1 GDRGEHPGERAGE
14 HHPLHAQVEHPCA
27 FGDRFPASG
36 QQQRDGEGDSAG
48 ENLGEHGDVH
58 ARTSSVSSSAGLR
71 TTAPLSR
78 PSSPASSPAS
88 WWSAR
93 ADRFAGFAVL
103 VLQAAPAMRMISTDC
118 TTVTVEAGT
127 PAASWRLMPPETRK
141 PNSTDTPITAVIEP
155 RASNPTTSPLKP
167 KPEENPS
174 ASTNGVEAT
183 S

>member
-1 GDRGEHPGERAGE
+1 
-14 HHPLHAQVEHPCA
+14 
-27 FGDRFPASG
+27 
-36 QQQRDGEGDSAG
+36 
-48 ENLGEHGDVH
+48 
-58 ARTSSVSSSAGLR
+58 
-71 TTAPLSR
+71 
-78 PSSPASSPAS
+78 
-88 WWSAR
+88 
-93 ADRFAGFAVL
+93 DRFAGFAVL
-103 VLQAAPAMRMISTDC
+103 VHQAAPAMRMISTDC

-183 S
+183 SSPPARPENPPAAARPRKAVRSTGTPKRAAAVADSP